1 MRCVCVYAHT
11 WQREF
16 GFSDFQ
22 RDLRSLFAGVEGALA
37 TWRAPQQ
44 LSTRGLSTAALEV
57 MGPYST
63 HLKLTCLTQFLQPS
77 FCTILTYFA
86 DQVIYIMIRWL
97 IRWVLS
103 LGNLMME
110 HPSAGFCMVKSALL
124 IVPLYNPNS
133 PTFFCIV
140 KSCVLMVKSHE
151 VSTFHAELPTRR
163 TRDPHVPGEALRGP
177 ALPAW
182 PPARTPRGKPLRHD
196 AAAVSNRQAG
206 WGELEGIY
214 FL

>member
-1 MRCVCVYAHT
+1 MCVCIRPHMT
-11 WQREF
+11 KRIWLFRF
-16 GFSDFQ
+16 PK
-22 RDLRSLFAGVEGALA
+22 RSSVPLCRCWRCSRNLACSPATFYPWPLNCSTGV
-37 TWRAPQQ
+37 
-44 LSTRGLSTAALEV
+44 
-57 MGPYST
+57 GPYST
-63 HLKLTCLTQFLQPS
+63 HLKLTCWTQFLQPS
-77 FCTILTYFA
+77 FCIILTYFA